1 MYVHYNQGILKNDNF
16 I

>member
-1 MYVHYNQGILKNDNF
+1 MHYNQGILKNDNF